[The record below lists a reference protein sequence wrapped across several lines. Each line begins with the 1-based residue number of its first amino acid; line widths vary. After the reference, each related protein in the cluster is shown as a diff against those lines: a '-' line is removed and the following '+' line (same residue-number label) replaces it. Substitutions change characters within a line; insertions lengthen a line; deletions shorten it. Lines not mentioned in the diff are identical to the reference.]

1 MTSHDTRKKTAHRPR
16 RPRQL
21 VLFLLVGLFASSGGL
36 RLILGLN
43 EAWAVA
49 QTETPKSQTPQSQTS
64 QSEAPQ
70 PEAGR
75 SDTPRPVAM
84 ATACPPS
91 GPADGKFLPLVEALK
106 TREARV
112 AEQEAAVADRTKA
125 LSRAKQDVEAKLA
138 ELKAAD
144 DRLSERLTLARGA
157 AEGDVAKLTAMYAE
171 MKPKMASAIFEKMAP
186 DFAAGFLARMQPQAA
201 ASILAGLTPEKAY
214 TVSVMLAGRN
224 AAAPRN

>member
-1 MTSHDTRKKTAHRPR
+1 MIL
-16 RPRQL
+16 L
-21 VLFLLVGLFASSGGL
+21 VLMALFLSSGGL

-43 EAWAVA
+43 EAWAVVQSDA
-49 QTETPKSQTPQSQTS
+49 ANSPAPKPAAET
-64 QSEAPQ
+64 
-70 PEAGR
+70 
-75 SDTPRPVAM
+75 
-84 ATACPPS
+84 CPPA

-106 TREARV
+106 AREARV
-112 AEQEAAVADRTKA
+112 AEQETALSDRSKA

-201 ASILAGLTPEKAY
+201 ALILAGLTPEKAY

-224 AAAPRN
+224 AAAPKN